1 MIDRSYL
8 PFQSARDYQ
17 DPGMQKWM
25 GFFLSEH
32 TSSLSEEKNRV
43 DLSTDL
49 NLVEKLLLLS
59 QLYVGRLKGS
69 FVVKEK
75 NHKSTILGEVRELSP
90 EEISLRTDE
99 GYRLIKVDDIFAIQ
113 LCQEEVY
120 D

>member
-25 GFFLSEH
+25 GFYLSEH

-43 DLSTDL
+43 DFSTDL
-49 NLVEKLLLLS
+49 NPVEKLHLLS
-59 QLYVGRLKGS
+59 QLYVGQLKGS
-69 FVVKEK
+69 FVVKENK
-75 NHKSTILGEVRELSP
+75 QKTTIIGEVSELS
-90 EEISLRTDE
+90 SQTLSVRTNE
-99 GYRLIKVDDIFAIQ
+99 GYTLVEFAEVLEIRLW
-113 LCQEEVY
+113 EEGVY

>member
-25 GFFLSEH
+25 GFYLSEH

-43 DLSTDL
+43 DFSTDL
-49 NLVEKLLLLS
+49 NPVEKLHLLS
-59 QLYVGRLKGS
+59 QLYVGKLKGS

-75 NHKSTILGEVRELSP
+75 KQKTTIIGEVSELSP
-90 EEISLRTDE
+90 QTLSIKTNE
-99 GYRLIKVDDIFAIQ
+99 GYRLIELTDILEIR
-113 LCQEEVY
+113 LWEEGVY

>member
-25 GFFLSEH
+25 GFYLSEH

-43 DLSTDL
+43 DFSTDL
-49 NLVEKLLLLS
+49 NPVEKLHLLS
-59 QLYVGRLKGS
+59 QLYVGQLKGS

-75 NHKSTILGEVRELSP
+75 KQKATIIGKVRELSSK
-90 EEISLRTDE
+90 SLSIRTSE
-99 GYRLIKVDDIFAIQ
+99 GYSLIELTDILEIRLW
-113 LCQEEVY
+113 EEGMY

>member
-32 TSSLSEEKNRV
+32 TSSLGAEKNRV
-43 DLSTDL
+43 AFSTVL
-49 NLVEKLLLLS
+49 NPVEKLLLLS
-59 QLYVGRLKGS
+59 QLYVGQLKGY

-75 NHKSTILGEVRELSP
+75 KQKTTIVGKVSELSP
-90 EEISLRTDE
+90 QTLSIRINE
-99 GYRLIKVDDIFAIQ
+99 GYRLIEIVDVLEIR
-113 LCQEEVY
+113 LWEEGVY

>member
-75 NHKSTILGEVRELSP
+75 NHKSTILGEVRELTP
-90 EEISLRTDE
+90 EEISVRTDE
-99 GYRLIKVDDIFAIQ
+99 GYRLIRVADILTIQ
-113 LCQEEVY
+113 LAQEEVY

>member
-25 GFFLSEH
+25 GFYLSEH

-43 DLSTDL
+43 DFSTDL
-49 NLVEKLLLLS
+49 NPVEKLHLLS
-59 QLYVGRLKGS
+59 QLYVGQLKGC

-75 NHKSTILGEVRELSP
+75 KQKTTIMGEVSELSP
-90 EEISLRTDE
+90 QTLSIRTNE
-99 GYRLIKVDDIFAIQ
+99 GYRLIELTDILEIR
-113 LCQEEVY
+113 LWEEGAY